1 MTYVISLSG
10 WRLHGDRNFIY
21 TELERRIDPMLNW
34 DGALFFRVGDA
45 KGADE
50 ICRQWLRANFPNRF
64 QVYTADWDQFGLS
77 AGPTRNRDM
86 LQGSLD
92 VHGLSDLLIGFPQ
105 PGVYRYKDSGTW
117 GCIKE
122 AFRLGV
128 EVCVPR
134 YRLEESGTINPT

>member
-1 MTYVISLSG
+1 MTYVIGLSG
-10 WRLHGDRNFIY
+10 WRLHTDRNFIY
-21 TELERRIDPMLNW
+21 TELERRIDPMIDW
-34 DGALFFRVGDA
+34 GGALFFRVGDA

-50 ICRQWLRANFPNRF
+50 ICRTWLRANFPDQF
-64 QVYTADWDQFGLS
+64 QIYTADWDQFGLS

-92 VHGLSDLLIGFPQ
+92 KYGLANLLIGFPQ

-117 GCIKE
+117 GCVKE

-128 EVCVPR
+128 EVCVPS
-134 YRLEESGTINPT
+134 YRLEEGVTGK